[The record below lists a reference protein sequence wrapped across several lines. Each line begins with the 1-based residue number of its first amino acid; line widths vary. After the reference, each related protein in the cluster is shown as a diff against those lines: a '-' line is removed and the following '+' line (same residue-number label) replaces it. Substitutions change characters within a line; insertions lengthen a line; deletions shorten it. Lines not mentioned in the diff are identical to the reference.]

1 MVTGNTNAMLAQGLT
16 LAAGLYGAYKG
27 HQHQE
32 RMEGA
37 LDEQTDV
44 LKEQLE
50 VFRGEGE
57 DNGSTDPDESR
68 GTHVDERV

>member
-1 MVTGNTNAMLAQGLT
+1 MLAQGLT

-32 RMEGA
+32 RMESA
-37 LDEQTDV
+37 LDEQTGV

-50 VFRGEGE
+50 VFRG
-57 DNGSTDPDESR
+57 GSADDGRSR
-68 GTHVDERV
+68 HVDEQV